1 MTRPPRKTSRPKKT
15 AATPRPDRAGSV
27 TVFAAGCF
35 NRVHPAHLRLLR
47 RARALGD
54 RLIVVLSNDAHN
66 RKPNAVPA
74 PLRRRRL
81 QRLRVADE
89 VIVGDAD
96 GFAATLRR
104 VRPDVL
110 VLGYDQR
117 LPDSHTEAAV
127 RELGVEVVVMPWF
140 PGKEDPGGA
149 RCS

>member
-1 MTRPPRKTSRPKKT
+1 MTKPPRKTFRPRKT
-15 AATPRPDRAGSV
+15 TATPRADLGGSV

-35 NRVHPAHLRLLR
+35 NRVHSAHLRLLR
-47 RARALGD
+47 RARSLGD

-74 PLRRRRL
+74 SRRRRRL
-81 QRLRVADE
+81 RELRVADE
-89 VIVGDAD
+89 VIIGDAD

-104 VRPDVL
+104 ARPDIL

-117 LPDSHTEAAV
+117 LPDAQTGAAV

-140 PGKEDPGGA
+140 PGKEDPGAA